1 MGRQFMQLADFM
13 IMDTVEHIGEP
24 DFGIDAVV
32 FAGSEE
38 GVDHGGTLGRLVGA
52 CEEVIFASDGD
63 GSDDIFHLVIV
74 DFNVV
79 GFSTHLSYLS

>member
-1 MGRQFMQLADFM
+1 MGHQFMQLADFM
-13 IMDTVEHIGEP
+13 IMDTVEHISEP

-32 FAGSEE
+32 FAGGEE
-38 GVDHGGTLGRLVGA
+38 GIDHSGALGGLVGA